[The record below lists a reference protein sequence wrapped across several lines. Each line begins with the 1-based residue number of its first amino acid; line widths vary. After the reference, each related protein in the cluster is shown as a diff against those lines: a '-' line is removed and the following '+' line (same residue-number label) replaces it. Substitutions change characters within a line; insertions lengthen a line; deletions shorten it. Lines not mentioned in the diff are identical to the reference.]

1 MVKNMNKRIL
11 AIGPI
16 TKDFIITP
24 QDKYIQIGGAVFYQT
39 MTLTRL
45 KYGVTSIISISQDD
59 VKLLEDIDAYM
70 KYIFTD
76 KTMEYTNIYDENF
89 NRKQKASLPKN
100 PILPEHINVD
110 LNEFSSVLLSPLS
123 PYDIPVE
130 TVSYFKENNIKT
142 VLVPQGLLRQT
153 DNNNNIV
160 ERSWNDIDKY
170 LKYTDIICLDE
181 NEAKKAFRIDMI
193 NSDSITEILKEHD
206 LEQIIITKAE
216 RGSTVYVEDDI
227 YNISAIKTE
236 HAIDATGLGDTYIAA
251 YIAKLEETNS
261 ICEAGLF
268 ASIAAKE
275 KIEKRGPLQSS
286 KEKIEKEL
294 DEYRQCDK
302 WNYYCKKE

>member
-89 NRKQKASLPKN
+89 NRKQKATLPKN
-100 PILPEHINVD
+100 PILPEHINID
-110 LNEFSSVLLSPLS
+110 LNEISSVLLSPLS

-130 TVSYFKENNIKT
+130 TVRYFKENYIRT
-142 VLVPQGLLRQT
+142 VLVPQGFLRQT
-153 DNNNNIV
+153 DNSNNIV

-181 NEAKKAFRIDMI
+181 NEAKKAFRIDRI
-193 NSDSITEILKEHD
+193 NTDSINEILKEHD

-216 RGSTVYVEDDI
+216 RGSTVYVENDI

-236 HAIDATGLGDTYIAA
+236 HAIDA
-251 YIAKLEETNS
+251 
-261 ICEAGLF
+261 
-268 ASIAAKE
+268 
-275 KIEKRGPLQSS
+275 R
-286 KEKIEKEL
+286 
-294 DEYRQCDK
+294 
-302 WNYYCKKE
+302 